1 MNACTILGSK
11 SKLSMHCQE
20 CVSHLYVTWA
30 WLPKSHAGGY
40 DGRLG
45 SIVYI
50 DVASKNSDRCIKYLM
65 QAK

>member
-40 DGRLG
+40 DGRARIY
-45 SIVYI
+45 SIHRHGFKEFRQVNK
-50 DVASKNSDRCIKYLM
+50 VPHAG
-65 QAK
+65 